1 MVSFSCLVQES
12 IISDGDTDKAED
24 QGGVHTKV
32 MTLVQEAGWLHG
44 ATLSMGRRIRFWV

>member
-1 MVSFSCLVQES
+1 MQES

-44 ATLSMGRRIRFWV
+44 ATLSRHRIVSKFGLTCQQ